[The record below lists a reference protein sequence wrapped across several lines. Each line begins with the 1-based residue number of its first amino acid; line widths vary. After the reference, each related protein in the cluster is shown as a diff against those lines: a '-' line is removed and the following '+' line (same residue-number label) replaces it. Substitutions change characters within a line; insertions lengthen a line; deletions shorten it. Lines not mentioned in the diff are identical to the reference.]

1 MANEFELDAELRTDL
16 GKGASRRLRRLADL
30 VPAVVYGAGKDPV
43 SISIPHK
50 DIHKACS
57 NEAFFAHIIKI
68 NVSGGSDNA
77 IIKDLQRHP
86 AKDRIMHAD
95 FLRVQMDQAITVEVP
110 LHFTNEDN
118 CIGVKQDGGMIS
130 HVATSL
136 EISCL
141 PGALPEYIEID
152 VAELK
157 LGDSIHMSEIVL
169 PEGVEIPELSY
180 GEDHDQV
187 VVAINATRATAE
199 DDDVDEEAGEK
210 AAEGD
215 EPEAT
220 ED

>member
-1 MANEFELDAELRTDL
+1 MPNCELTWGKVRAAACVGLLILFLQLFMAQEKIRYQSAFRT
-16 GKGASRRLRRLADL
+16 KISTK
-30 VPAVVYGAGKDPV
+30 PAVTRRFSRTLSRSMCPV
-43 SISIPHK
+43 EVITQLS
-50 DIHKACS
+50 
-57 NEAFFAHIIKI
+57 KI
-68 NVSGGSDNA
+68 CKGT
-77 IIKDLQRHP
+77 P

-169 PEGVEIPELSY
+169 PEGVEIPELAY

-199 DDDVDEEAGEK
+199 DDARRRGW
-210 AAEGD
+210 
-215 EPEAT
+215 
-220 ED
+220 

>member
-95 FLRVQMDQAITVEVP
+95 FCVFKWTKRSLLKYHCISPTRTTVLV
-110 LHFTNEDN
+110 
-118 CIGVKQDGGMIS
+118 
-130 HVATSL
+130 
-136 EISCL
+136 
-141 PGALPEYIEID
+141 
-152 VAELK
+152 
-157 LGDSIHMSEIVL
+157 
-169 PEGVEIPELSY
+169 
-180 GEDHDQV
+180 
-187 VVAINATRATAE
+187 
-199 DDDVDEEAGEK
+199 
-210 AAEGD
+210 
-215 EPEAT
+215 
-220 ED
+220 

>member
-1 MANEFELDAELRTDL
+1 M
-16 GKGASRRLRRLADL
+16 
-30 VPAVVYGAGKDPV
+30 
-43 SISIPHK
+43 
-50 DIHKACS
+50 
-57 NEAFFAHIIKI
+57 
-68 NVSGGSDNA
+68 
-77 IIKDLQRHP
+77 
-86 AKDRIMHAD
+86 
-95 FLRVQMDQAITVEVP
+95 
-110 LHFTNEDN
+110 
-118 CIGVKQDGGMIS
+118 KQDGGMIS

-169 PEGVEIPELSY
+169 PEGVEIPELAY

-199 DDDVDEEAGEK
+199 DDVDEEAGEE
-210 AAEGD
+210 AADGD
-215 EPEAT
+215 TPEAT

>member
-16 GKGASRRLRRLADL
+16 GKGSSRRLRRLADL
-30 VPAVVYGAGKDPV
+30 VPAVGSGAGKDPG
-43 SISIPHK
+43 SISRPHN

-110 LHFTNEDN
+110 LHFTTEDN

-136 EISCL
+136 EIS
-141 PGALPEYIEID
+141 
-152 VAELK
+152 
-157 LGDSIHMSEIVL
+157 
-169 PEGVEIPELSY
+169 
-180 GEDHDQV
+180 
-187 VVAINATRATAE
+187 
-199 DDDVDEEAGEK
+199 
-210 AAEGD
+210 
-215 EPEAT
+215 
-220 ED
+220 

>member
-1 MANEFELDAELRTDL
+1 MANEFELNAELRTDL
-16 GKGASRRLRRLADL
+16 GKGASRRLRRIADL

-50 DIHKACS
+50 DIQKACR

-68 NVSGGSDNA
+68 NVPGGSDNA

-95 FLRVQMDQAITVEVP
+95 FLRVQMDQEITVEIP

-118 CIGVKQDGGMIS
+118 CVGVKQDGGMIS
-130 HVATSL
+130 HVITSL

-152 VAELK
+152 VAEMK
-157 LGDSIHMSEIVL
+157 LGDTIHMSEIKL
-169 PEGVEIPELSY
+169 PEGVAIVELAH

-187 VVAINATRATAE
+187 VVAINASRADTEEEGE
-199 DDDVDEEAGEK
+199 DSAGD
-210 AAEGD
+210 APAEGD
-215 EPEAT
+215 APAAT

>member
-1 MANEFELDAELRTDL
+1 
-16 GKGASRRLRRLADL
+16 
-30 VPAVVYGAGKDPV
+30 
-43 SISIPHK
+43 
-50 DIHKACS
+50 
-57 NEAFFAHIIKI
+57 
-68 NVSGGSDNA
+68 
-77 IIKDLQRHP
+77 
-86 AKDRIMHAD
+86 MHA
-95 FLRVQMDQAITVEVP
+95 
-110 LHFTNEDN
+110 
-118 CIGVKQDGGMIS
+118 K
-130 HVATSL
+130 TSL